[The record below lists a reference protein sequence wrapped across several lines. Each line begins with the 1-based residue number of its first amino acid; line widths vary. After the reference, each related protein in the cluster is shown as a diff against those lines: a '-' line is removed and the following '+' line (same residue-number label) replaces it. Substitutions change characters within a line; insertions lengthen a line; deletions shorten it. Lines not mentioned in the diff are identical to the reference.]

1 MTGGGSLRNG
11 LILLAAAAFAG
22 GCSMEMPNFVG
33 REGGGD
39 GIYRLGGPEPP
50 PEARAVAL
58 RQTQAERALHGVIL
72 RVVGEAP
79 TQGYYSAN
87 LRPLGG
93 GAPDAAGILS
103 FELVAFPPAE
113 PQAVGPARTRVLTAG
128 LFVPNKTLE
137 DLRGFRVA
145 GRGTVQTVTLR

>member
-1 MTGGGSLRNG
+1 MRNG
-11 LILLAAAAFAG
+11 LFLLVAAALAA
-22 GCSMEMPNFVG
+22 GCSMEVPDFLG

-39 GIYRLGGPEPP
+39 GFYSVRGEAPPEP
-50 PEARAVAL
+50 RVVAL
-58 RQTQAERALHGVIL
+58 RQTEAERALHGVIL

-79 TQGYYSAN
+79 TQGYYSAR

-103 FELVAFPPAE
+103 FELVATPPSE
-113 PQAVGPARTRVLTAG
+113 PHAVGPARTRVLSAG
-128 LFVPNKTLE
+128 VFMPERALK

-145 GRGTVQTVTLR
+145 GGGAVHTVTLR